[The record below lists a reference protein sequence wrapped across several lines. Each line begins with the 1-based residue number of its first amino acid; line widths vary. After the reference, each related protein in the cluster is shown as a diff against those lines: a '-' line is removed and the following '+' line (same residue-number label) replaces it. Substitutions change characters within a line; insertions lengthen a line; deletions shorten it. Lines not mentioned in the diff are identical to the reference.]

1 MAPGLLAFNQLL
13 ALAAENKAKD
23 AAVNM
28 YELMITKGP
37 IDPDEKSFGAMINCA
52 WVRAFAFLCDF
63 RVQNSDHAGGRH
75 AVTCRLRASI

>member
-1 MAPGLLAFNQLL
+1 MSGAGMAPGLLAFNQLL

-52 WVRAFAFLCDF
+52 WVRAFAFCVIF
-63 RVQNSDHAGGRH
+63 AYKIVITPVAGMR
-75 AVTCRLRASI
+75 